1 MEIYI
6 IPFIICLA
14 VAFVPFLIQ
23 LLICMASKKLWV
35 RLVPAIVSAAL
46 ILVWAYHILQGL
58 IPGTPYMGYALDWML
73 WQCMCAALVIAH
85 GVPFLILG
93 RKK

>member
-1 MEIYI
+1 MEVYI
-6 IPFIICLA
+6 IPFIVCLT
-14 VAFVPFLIQ
+14 VALIPLLIQ
-23 LLICMASKKLWV
+23 LLFCVVSENLLI
-35 RLVPAIVSAAL
+35 RLIPPILSAGL
-46 ILVWAYHILQGL
+46 CLVWAYHIAHGL
-58 IPGTPYMGYALDWML
+58 IPGTPYLGYALDWLL